1 MAFTYAY
8 SLSNGNGAPEAPD
21 FDLTAAGTYT
31 PVIGDMVRFDANGKI
46 VAKHVVGDS
55 ASSKLGVSVGT
66 NFIGLQTSG
75 VNGAVTSSI
84 YNPALLGKVIAD
96 PDAVYRVPVTSA
108 SAIVIGTSYGIATVS
123 GDQQLDPAATS
134 ANNEFVVV
142 DFDRTAVA
150 GAPYGVAFVTISSG
164 NRLFG

>member
-8 SLSNGNGAPEAPD
+8 SLDNGAAPASID
-21 FDLTAAGTYT
+21 FELTAAGTYT
-31 PVIGDMVRFDANGKI
+31 PVIGDMVRFDANGKV
-46 VAKHVVGDS
+46 VAKHVVGDA

-84 YNPALLGKVIAD
+84 YNPALLGKVIVD
-96 PDAVYRVPVTSA
+96 PAAVYRINVTSS
-108 SAIVIGTSYGIATVS
+108 SAIVVGTSYGIATVS

-150 GAPYGVAFVTISSG
+150 GAPFGWAFVTIQST
-164 NRLFG
+164 NRLVG

>member
-21 FDLTAAGTYT
+21 FALTAAATYT
-31 PVIGDMVRFDANGKI
+31 PVLGDMVRFDANGAV
-46 VAKHVVGDS
+46 VAKHVVGDA
-55 ASSKLGVSVGT
+55 ASSKLGVSLGT

-84 YNPALLGKVIAD
+84 YNPSLLGKVIVD
-96 PDAVYRVPVTSA
+96 PDAVFRVPVSSA
-108 SAIVIGTSYGIATVS
+108 SAIVIGTSYGITTVS

-134 ANNEFVVV
+134 ANNEFMVV
-142 DFDRTAVA
+142 DFDRTAQG
-150 GAPYGVAFVTISSG
+150 GAPNGVAFVTIQSA